1 MCALGTSLAVQW
13 LRLYIPNAGGTCSI
27 PGWGTKISHAAWC
40 QKKIA
45 IKLVCF
51 KYRPIFSYFR
61 DNCQKLAQFY
71 TFGAKYLQIIPERH
85 IVPLWFMDQL

>member
-1 MCALGTSLAVQW
+1 MQGARVQSLVGE
-13 LRLYIPNAGGTCSI
+13 LRSPMLHG
-27 PGWGTKISHAAWC
+27 AAKKK
-40 QKKIA
+40 KKIT

-61 DNCQKLAQFY
+61 DNGQKLAQFH